1 MFKSKIFLKA
11 MLIVTTSILVYTLA
25 LTLFIV
31 PKVENKI
38 KKIEEKNAKET
49 LNKIV
54 KIVKNV
60 NKDLVRFRDFS
71 ISQNQKSLKNLT
83 DSIWSMIDSKY
94 NNSKAKNIGNGLK
107 EKAKEF
113 EKNLNDFYG
122 KNKNTMSQEELKA
135 SIITFVNMYRYKK
148 GRGYFW
154 INDYKTSKIIEHPIR
169 TISSKR
175 PINRNLQNI
184 FNKMKKSLMHNN
196 AVFTY
201 KWLNPKSNAVEN
213 KISYAFRFKPF
224 DWIISTGEYEKALKE
239 DLKNQVLDTIQKI
252 RYDNG
257 NYFFVIDY
265 SGKALVHPVLEGRNI
280 WDLIDK
286 KGNYIIRDMIKL
298 ARNKNEG
305 YYRYWWKKNKK
316 DKKII
321 EKLSFVKDFP
331 NWKIMVGTG
340 IYLDLINQEVQKR
353 EKELIDQ
360 LKQIIYT
367 TKFVKTGYLFVIT
380 KKGLMLI
387 HPNSNI
393 EGKYIREWL
402 HPISK
407 ENNYDLIVNAYNS
420 QEKTFYYKWDKP
432 EDKGNYIY
440 DKVSYIDYIPE
451 FEWYIVSS
459 VYVEEL
465 KAESLEIRNFIL
477 FLAFVLL
484 IIITVL
490 SFVFFKK
497 ILRPIEILST
507 LALKVSKGDYSI
519 RYKTK
524 NKNNE
529 IEILATK
536 FNEMLDTIETKA
548 KDLEESN
555 EQLEETVD
563 NLKNTQSKLVE
574 AEKMASLGALVTGV
588 AHEINTPVGIGITA
602 TSHLMSLASTIRN
615 KYEKN
620 EMSQEEFEEFLK
632 DSSSLTTLSNSN
644 LHRTAAIIKNF
655 KQVTVD
661 QTSEQKRIFN
671 VSEYINVILLSV
683 QNRTKKK
690 NIAIKINCYKNL
702 EINSYPG
709 LFAQIIT
716 NLIINSYIHGF
727 KDTKSGNIVLDILF
741 KDEELTL
748 VYQDNGCGIS
758 KENLYKIFDPFFT
771 TNREGGGSGL
781 GLNIIYNIITN
792 NLKGSIKCT
801 SSEQKGVVFDIHI
814 PIS

>member
-1 MFKSKIFLKA
+1 
-11 MLIVTTSILVYTLA
+11 
-25 LTLFIV
+25 
-31 PKVENKI
+31 
-38 KKIEEKNAKET
+38 
-49 LNKIV
+49 
-54 KIVKNV
+54 
-60 NKDLVRFRDFS
+60 
-71 ISQNQKSLKNLT
+71 
-83 DSIWSMIDSKY
+83 MI
-94 NNSKAKNIGNGLK
+94 N
-107 EKAKEF
+107 
-113 EKNLNDFYG
+113 
-122 KNKNTMSQEELKA
+122 
-135 SIITFVNMYRYKK
+135 
-148 GRGYFW
+148 
-154 INDYKTSKIIEHPIR
+154 
-169 TISSKR
+169 
-175 PINRNLQNI
+175 
-184 FNKMKKSLMHNN
+184 
-196 AVFTY
+196 
-201 KWLNPKSNAVEN
+201 
-213 KISYAFRFKPF
+213 
-224 DWIISTGEYEKALKE
+224 
-239 DLKNQVLDTIQKI
+239 
-252 RYDNG
+252 
-257 NYFFVIDY
+257 
-265 SGKALVHPVLEGRNI
+265 
-280 WDLIDK
+280 
-286 KGNYIIRDMIKL
+286 L

-340 IYLDLINQEVQKR
+340 IYLDLINKEVLKR

-367 TKFVKTGYLFVIT
+367 TKLAKTGYLFVIT
-380 KKGLMLI
+380 KKGHMLM

-393 EGKYIREWL
+393 EGKYVKELI

-407 ENNYDLIVNAYNS
+407 ENMYELTVNAYNS
-420 QEKTFYYKWDKP
+420 KEKALYYKWDKP

-497 ILRPIEILST
+497 LLSPIEILST
-507 LALKVSKGDYSI
+507 LALHVSKGDYSI

-555 EQLEETVD
+555 EQLEETVN

-574 AEKMASLGALVTGV
+574 AEKMASLGALVAGV

-602 TSHLMSLASTIRN
+602 TSHLMSLVSTIRN

-632 DSSSLTTLSNSN
+632 DSSSLATLSNSN

-727 KDTKSGNIVLDILF
+727 KDTKSGTIVLDILF
-741 KDEELTL
+741 KDEELTF